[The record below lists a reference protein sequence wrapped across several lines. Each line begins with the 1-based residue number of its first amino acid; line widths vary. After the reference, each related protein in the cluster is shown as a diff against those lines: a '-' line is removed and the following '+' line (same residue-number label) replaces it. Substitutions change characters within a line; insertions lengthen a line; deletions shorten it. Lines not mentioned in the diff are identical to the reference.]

1 MGQDETDNMPPK
13 NERLKAAIQ
22 RLRNSLKI
30 SFHKD
35 EYERTVARLRE
46 RNNEFQLL
54 RSQIERFQQK
64 RVEDT
69 KKSLARKSLPSHYSL
84 IQRASQTLHQALS
97 VAWNCQHSEHVTH
110 CAKLCIEAQAQSMV
124 KLDMALS
131 YELQCENGV
140 RVPG

>member
-1 MGQDETDNMPPK
+1 MEPDETDKLVPK
-13 NERLKAAIQ
+13 HEKLKAAIE

-30 SFHKD
+30 SFHKED
-35 EYERTVARLRE
+35 YEKTVARLRE

-64 RVEDT
+64 RVDNS

-97 VAWNCQHSEHVTH
+97 AAWNCQHSEHVTH
-110 CAKLCIEAQAQSMV
+110 CAKLCIEAQVQSMV

-131 YELQCENGV
+131 YELQCQNGV
-140 RVPG
+140 RVLG